1 MTKRQEQAQA
11 SRRKIFETAKGLIGE
26 KGYQNVT
33 ISQIVQA
40 CGMSVGNFYH
50 YFSSKDEVIL
60 YVERS
65 LYDQLDQC
73 LDAMEERPL
82 EEKLRYYFREWAKL
96 MVEDYGPN
104 FNRQWIAYHAMY
116 SASTKKAGEKN
127 KIDESAATIQKF
139 LETAIEKGELC
150 PATPT
155 EELARLMVFA
165 EFGALL
171 YFCMTDGKFDLLQWA
186 VDYSGTMK
194 DTLLA
199 PYWKGSES
207 PTAP

>member
-1 MTKRQEQAQA
+1 MSGCHGGAAFGRKTPLLLSRMGQTDGGRLRAEFQPAVDRLPCHGFGEYQE
-11 SRRKIFETAKGLIGE
+11 SRR
-26 KGYQNVT
+26 
-33 ISQIVQA
+33 
-40 CGMSVGNFYH
+40 
-50 YFSSKDEVIL
+50 
-60 YVERS
+60 
-65 LYDQLDQC
+65 
-73 LDAMEERPL
+73 
-82 EEKLRYYFREWAKL
+82 
-96 MVEDYGPN
+96 
-104 FNRQWIAYHAMY
+104 
-116 SASTKKAGEKN
+116 KN

-186 VDYSGTMK
+186 VDYNGTME

-207 PTAP
+207 PPAP